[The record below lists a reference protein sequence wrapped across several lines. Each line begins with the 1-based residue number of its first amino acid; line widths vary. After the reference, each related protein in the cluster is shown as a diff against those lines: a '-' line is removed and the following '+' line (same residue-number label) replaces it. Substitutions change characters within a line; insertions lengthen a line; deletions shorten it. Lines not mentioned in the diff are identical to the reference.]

1 MQRDNSYNK
10 SSAVQSAVEFIR
22 SNGSEFG
29 GSTRGQ
35 EMAVKVNTI
44 MKRN

>member
-1 MQRDNSYNK
+1 MQRDNK

-29 GSTRGQ
+29 GWTRGQ